1 MNLTLNQGMVFA
13 GSLLMAFNIYR
24 YVLFSRQVRKNG
36 NLDEERRLF
45 RAPIVLL
52 VLFLTGYLMIGLVGK
67 PDLVIASVL
76 LGGSIFV
83 FLMLGLIQRT
93 VNRIQE
99 NEALKIRA
107 AAAEEAN
114 RAKTFFCPTCRMTSG
129 RR

>member
-45 RAPIVLL
+45 RVPIVLL

-67 PDLVIASVL
+67 PDLVITWSA
-76 LGGSIFV
+76 
-83 FLMLGLIQRT
+83 
-93 VNRIQE
+93 
-99 NEALKIRA
+99 
-107 AAAEEAN
+107 
-114 RAKTFFCPTCRMTSG
+114 
-129 RR
+129 